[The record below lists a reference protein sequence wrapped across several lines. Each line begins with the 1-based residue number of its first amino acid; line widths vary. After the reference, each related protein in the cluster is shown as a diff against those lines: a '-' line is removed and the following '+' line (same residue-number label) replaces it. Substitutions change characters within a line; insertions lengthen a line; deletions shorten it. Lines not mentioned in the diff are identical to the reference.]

1 MGNITGVLA
10 MPRKSLN
17 NNFYWA
23 SELMKGH
30 NRTVKLRL
38 NHNKA
43 EDGIIGSSKLIWN
56 SETEHLEYDAIIT
69 DDTVDAEVSRMI
81 EQGDAVKVSL
91 GLTAGSSQEICK
103 DDSSECMQAPIDVDF
118 DEMSVL
124 IGENPG
130 IPESSLFL
138 TEMSCGKQCVELF
151 SETLKYNTSV
161 RTESKDIILMTAKT
175 EAEIDQELSD
185 KIDKKLGDLLDNKL
199 STLGKQEKEPKS
211 NKDLDSNI
219 DKKVEAAIAKIE
231 ADKKEKLEAEKSAN
245 DLKALEL
252 SKLESAK
259 LDIAIAELDA
269 LEKEEDKDDDKI
281 KAAQEVV
288 DNLKTLKLESA
299 KKDIEESVKSEKQS
313 ITESKDLDEAKI
325 NAIVE
330 QRVKDAISESQKNIE
345 EKFDRKSE
353 VTESSKTDFTEA
365 NVEEHIK
372 LMERVLYGESITIK
386 LDKEE
391 IVEKFT
397 VPTTSV
403 FDEAVSTSGTIPGI
417 STGHSIVIIPG
428 GIKVKSIRPW
438 VEVRTIKQGDTSTR
452 FYTLTIPAF
461 GNITE
466 HVSTEITPATHTLTG
481 QDLSADTPRGFR
493 QNVLKTE
500 LEKYPAE
507 LLEKIRETAR
517 KRALE
522 DEVTNVLSTTAAS
535 TSVDFGANHF
545 DDVGALVTDET
556 AEDATTAL
564 TAAALEACKQR
575 LEEQGH
581 EPEGGGAVAAISPRQ
596 QKELIQDTTV
606 VRFIQQ
612 VADGTISRSGK
623 IAMYFGLEIF
633 VTNSLATANN
643 STRAIVFMKND
654 AFGFATA
661 RDLELEFDKNIN
673 RQSVDIV
680 ATHRVNSL
688 IKDAT
693 AYCIVSTKAD

>member
-1 MGNITGVLA
+1 MGTVEGTLA

-30 NRTVKLRL
+30 DRTVRLRL
-38 NHNKA
+38 NHNKSEA
-43 EDGIIGSSKLIWN
+43 GIIGSAHLLWN
-56 SETEHLEYDAIIT
+56 PETEHLDYMATIT
-69 DDTVDAEVSRMI
+69 DEKIDAEVARMI

-91 GLTAGSSQEICK
+91 GLNATKTQEICK
-103 DDSSECMQAPIDVDF
+103 EGSNECMDAPIDVEF
-118 DEMSVL
+118 DEMSIL
-124 IGENPG
+124 IGEDPG
-130 IPESSLFL
+130 IPESTLQL
-138 TEMSCGKQCVELF
+138 TEMKCGKQCMELF
-151 SETLKYNTSV
+151 SESLKYSGKTNTSV
-161 RTESKDIILMTAKT
+161 EEETNDNRVMTNNDNVKSDEELAAEFDAKVAAAVDARVDAITREKAEADLKEKAEADAKAKADADAKT
-175 EAEIDQELSD
+175 KADELAKKEADAKLEADEQD
-185 KIDKKLGDLLDNKL
+185 K
-199 STLGKQEKEPKS
+199 
-211 NKDLDSNI
+211 
-219 DKKVEAAIAKIE
+219 AKIE
-231 ADKKEKLEAEKSAN
+231 AIVEERVKA
-245 DLKALEL
+245 ALE
-252 SKLESAK
+252 ES
-259 LDIAIAELDA
+259 
-269 LEKEEDKDDDKI
+269 
-281 KAAQEVV
+281 
-288 DNLKTLKLESA
+288 
-299 KKDIEESVKSEKQS
+299 KKDIEEAQ
-313 ITESKDLDEAKI
+313 
-325 NAIVE
+325 
-330 QRVKDAISESQKNIE
+330 
-345 EKFDRKSE
+345 RKSE
-353 VTESSKTDFTEA
+353 VSESRNSNDFTEA
-365 NVEEHIK
+365 NVEEHLK
-372 LMERVLYGESITIK
+372 LMERVLLGESVTIK

-397 VPTTSV
+397 VPTKSV

-417 STGHSIVIIPG
+417 STGHAIVIIPG

-438 VEVRTIKQGDTSTR
+438 VEVRTIKQGEDKTR

-461 GNITE
+461 GAITE

-481 QDLSADTPRGFR
+481 TDLAADTPRGFR

-500 LEKYPAE
+500 LEKYPSE

-517 KRALE
+517 RRALE
-522 DEVTNVLSTTAAS
+522 DEVTNVLSTTAAA
-535 TSVDFGANHF
+535 TTVDFGANHF

-575 LEEQGH
+575 LDEQGH
-581 EPEGGGAVAAISPRQ
+581 DPEGGGAVAAISPRQ

-633 VTNSLATANN
+633 VTNSLAEENN
-643 STRAIVFMKND
+643 STRAIVFMKQQ

-680 ATHRVNSL
+680 ATHRINSV

-693 AYCIVSTKAD
+693 AYCIVSSKAD